1 MTNSQSL
8 ISGYANYV
16 RSEEL
21 AHVNAESAPG
31 ISPVSAF
38 DVISRDNALPKLRQR
53 FWPGLD
59 GVNPVFS
66 AVADDLHDV
75 VDDRLGVGDRAE
87 IAAR

>member
-16 RSEEL
+16 RGEEL

-38 DVISRDNALPKLRQR
+38 VSASSPECAA
-53 FWPGLD
+53 FSVGASA
-59 GVNPVFS
+59 GVVTS
-66 AVADDLHDV
+66 TSIT
-75 VDDRLGVGDRAE
+75 VGAGC
-87 IAAR
+87 